1 MRVIDTDTLVEKVA
15 DMCVQAATCLPADV
29 FNGLQR
35 AREIEVSPTGQA
47 ILDVLVENA
56 QLARREGVPICQDTG
71 VAVYFVDLGSE
82 VVLKGDLYEALRR
95 GTELGY
101 TRGYLRM
108 SIAQEPLFERQNTK
122 TNGPP
127 VVHVRLVPGE
137 TLRITLAPKG
147 GGSENMSA
155 LAMLKPAD
163 GKAGVVDFIVNTV
176 RNAGGNPCP
185 PIVVGVGV
193 GGNFEMAPMLAKR
206 ALLRTLGEPNPD
218 PRYAAFEAELLEL
231 INKTGIGPQG
241 LGGRV
246 TALAVHVEFAQ
257 CHIASL
263 PVAVNLNCHAA
274 RHVTAEF

>member
-1 MRVIDTDTLVEKVA
+1 M
-15 DMCVQAATCLPADV
+15 
-29 FNGLQR
+29 
-35 AREIEVSPTGQA
+35 
-47 ILDVLVENA
+47 
-56 QLARREGVPICQDTG
+56 
-71 VAVYFVDLGSE
+71 
-82 VVLKGDLYEALRR
+82 RR